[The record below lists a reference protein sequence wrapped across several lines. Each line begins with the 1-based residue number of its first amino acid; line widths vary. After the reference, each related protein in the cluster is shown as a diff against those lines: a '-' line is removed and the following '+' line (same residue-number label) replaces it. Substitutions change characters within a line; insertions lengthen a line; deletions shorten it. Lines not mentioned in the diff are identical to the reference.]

1 MIPPKVDELIDNI
14 TIEKDIDFRELY
26 ESTMLYNKHKTLPK
40 MIKDDVLNRFLVNGI
55 RHDYTNYESNLRQI
69 NRIENGEYY
78 ANYKNAVLDTISNE
92 YPALY
97 EECNNQKSFKQ
108 MVHLVKKNKHKK
120 CNSKKK

>member
-1 MIPPKVDELIDNI
+1 MIPPKVDKLIDNI
-14 TIEKDIDFRELY
+14 TVEKDINFREAY
-26 ESTMLYNKHKTLPK
+26 ENTMLYNKHKSPPNT
-40 MIKDDVLNRFLVNGI
+40 IKEDILNRFLVNGI

-78 ANYKNAVLDTISNE
+78 VNYKNAVLDTISDE

-108 MVHLVKKNKHKK
+108 MVHLVKKKKRKK
-120 CNSKKK
+120 CKSKKK